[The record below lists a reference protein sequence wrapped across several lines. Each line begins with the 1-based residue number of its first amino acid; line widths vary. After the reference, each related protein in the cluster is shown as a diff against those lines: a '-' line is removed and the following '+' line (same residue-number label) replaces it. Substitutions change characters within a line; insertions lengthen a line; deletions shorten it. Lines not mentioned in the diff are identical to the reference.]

1 MTASVCN
8 REILRDLM
16 QQLLTP
22 ITVHAVE
29 QDRMLSNTARE
40 KNEITVL
47 FFPYSLKLMITEGV
61 LIWLYRRTEHFFQLK
76 IRETIQKHHN
86 SVRTCLFKLH
96 LISKLDATR
105 VRESEKPNKM

>member
-1 MTASVCN
+1 
-8 REILRDLM
+8 M

-61 LIWLYRRTEHFFQLK
+61 LIWLYRRTEH
-76 IRETIQKHHN
+76 
-86 SVRTCLFKLH
+86 
-96 LISKLDATR
+96 
-105 VRESEKPNKM
+105 